1 MAETAAAR
9 KNPRMQIRT
18 LTARTSALALP
29 LLEAQYREHHIEM
42 GGSRARAKR
51 RPASPCCN
59 EEVSKV
65 VYKVYTIRR
74 HPLCP
79 PLRKK

>member
-29 LLEAQYREHHIEM
+29 LLEAQYREHHTEM
-42 GGSRARAKR
+42 GGAR
-51 RPASPCCN
+51 
-59 EEVSKV
+59 
-65 VYKVYTIRR
+65 
-74 HPLCP
+74 LCTRCTQSGGTLSA